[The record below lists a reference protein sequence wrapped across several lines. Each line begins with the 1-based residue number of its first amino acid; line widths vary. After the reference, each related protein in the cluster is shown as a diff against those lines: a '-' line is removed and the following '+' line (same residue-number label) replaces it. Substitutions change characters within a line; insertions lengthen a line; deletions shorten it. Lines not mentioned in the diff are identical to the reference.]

1 MTKRTWVLIP
11 LPKEHYRI
19 RYTSFFSRILDL
31 LWRGFW
37 LSSHRKIFF
46 LRTWETKTLG
56 TKKQHGDDF
65 SDPSTND
72 DVDENGVDDDDDSLD
87 SKWHSCL
94 LRPSCCFNK
103 FGFKGHHLC
112 LLVAEL
118 VPVDKLYF
126 DWQIKFIPL
135 VLLYGTIPAS
145 RYKSL
150 RRTVLEH
157 FWSGYHI
164 LRSTNYLRV
173 LPAKR
178 NYSKLMR
185 DT

>member
-1 MTKRTWVLIP
+1 M
-11 LPKEHYRI
+11 
-19 RYTSFFSRILDL
+19 
-31 LWRGFW
+31 
-37 LSSHRKIFF
+37 
-46 LRTWETKTLG
+46 G
-56 TKKQHGDDF
+56 TKKQPGDDF

-72 DVDENGVDDDDDSLD
+72 NVDENGSDVGSDVDDDVDSLD
-87 SKWHSCL
+87 SKRHSCL

-103 FGFKGHHLC
+103 FGFKGHNLS

-126 DWQIKFIPL
+126 DWQIKFITL
-135 VLLYGTIPAS
+135 VLLYGTIAAS
-145 RYKSL
+145 HYKSF

-157 FWSGYHI
+157 FGSGYHI